1 MNGSKTQIQFSPQQ
15 RRTRVSLPATM
26 QEDQQQQQRSY
37 KRQVTQNTDE
47 AEDAYES

>member
-26 QEDQQQQQRSY
+26 QEDQQQQRSY